1 MFDIFTKEGLLSFIY
16 TLPALLASLSIHEY
30 AHAWVAY
37 KLGDISQKIRGRLT
51 LDPFKHIDPI
61 GFLCIALCGFG
72 WGRPV
77 MIDDRNFKDR
87 AKGTM
92 LTALAGPVS
101 NLLLAIFLTVVFKIL
116 LMTGVVQMTAT
127 SKVAQILTSML
138 LMTIE
143 FNVVFAVFNMIPIPP
158 FDGSKVLFYFLP
170 GRTKSIMYTL
180 EKYSFIIILIML
192 MTNLVDVII
201 NPIYQLIAKFLMFI
215 INL

>member
-1 MFDIFTKEGLLSFIY
+1 
-16 TLPALLASLSIHEY
+16 
-30 AHAWVAY
+30 
-37 KLGDISQKIRGRLT
+37 
-51 LDPFKHIDPI
+51 
-61 GFLCIALCGFG
+61 
-72 WGRPV
+72 
-77 MIDDRNFKDR
+77 
-87 AKGTM
+87 
-92 LTALAGPVS
+92 
-101 NLLLAIFLTVVFKIL
+101 
-116 LMTGVVQMTAT
+116 MTAT

-138 LMTIE
+138 FMTIE

>member
-1 MFDIFTKEGLLSFIY
+1 
-16 TLPALLASLSIHEY
+16 
-30 AHAWVAY
+30 
-37 KLGDISQKIRGRLT
+37 
-51 LDPFKHIDPI
+51 
-61 GFLCIALCGFG
+61 
-72 WGRPV
+72 
-77 MIDDRNFKDR
+77 
-87 AKGTM
+87 M

-138 LMTIE
+138 FMTIE